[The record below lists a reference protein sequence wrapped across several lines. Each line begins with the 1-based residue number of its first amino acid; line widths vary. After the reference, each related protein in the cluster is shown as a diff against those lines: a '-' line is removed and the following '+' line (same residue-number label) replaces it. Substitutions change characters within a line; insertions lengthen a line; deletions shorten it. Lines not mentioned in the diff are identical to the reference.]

1 MENTVT
7 SLANVDLSPVTTALT
22 SAITPAQIITLL
34 GSIIAYGI
42 PFVLMWFGVRKVIKI
57 FRAAVMGGKIT
68 V

>member
-1 MENTVT
+1 MENTV
-7 SLANVDLSPVTTALT
+7 SLASVDLSPVTTALT

-57 FRAAVMGGKIT
+57 FRAAVMGGRIT